1 MSKPYHFYT
10 VEFMS
15 IYDGN
20 HYFRLI
26 DAPVD
31 ATHAERMAHFDR
43 DINGCWEA
51 NNFDPQFTITAYEID
66 MDDDGMEAVGLKPR
80 VLHDTYWSSI
90 LQGAA

>member
-1 MSKPYHFYT
+1 MPKPYHFYT

-26 DAPVD
+26 DAPVE
-31 ATHAERMAHFDR
+31 ATHAERMDHFDR
-43 DINGCWEA
+43 DINGTGA
-51 NNFDPQFTITAYEID
+51 NYDPQYTITAYEID

-90 LQGAA
+90 LQGAV